1 MSGPKF
7 DTDELAVD
15 YSDEFA
21 SVLGGYGAL
30 LVDAHEKEAA
40 GFAGEPEDD
49 DDELAGTGA
58 DALDAVLAEVKE
70 YVERPVIAD
79 PAEKEKPTAYS
90 KDDLEALKSLEA
102 PARQGEDPVLAELRA
117 QNQRLEKLLAARESQ
132 RQEQATRDSAAGRIA
147 ATGNAEVDEY
157 LKEQGLLDTTPRL
170 PPEFEGRLAQLERRN
185 AQLEHQARMNQ
196 EAAQMAADA
205 RAKAA
210 AISRVFKD
218 VDGDALAQVI
228 VAGGN
233 GVQFARSVYQKMGA
247 LGQDNLPTHHP
258 SSVKRAPMPHTRGVQ
273 NARTETA
280 AKDQVGWS
288 GTNDPAER
296 AKRLGA
302 RR

>member
-7 DTDELAVD
+7 DTEALGTD

-21 SVLGGYGAL
+21 SVLGGYGTL

-40 GFAGEPEDD
+40 GFDAEADDDD
-49 DDELAGTGA
+49 DDELAASGA
-58 DALDAVLAEVKE
+58 DALDAILSEA
-70 YVERPVIAD
+70 VEGHEPKVAAAPV
-79 PAEKEKPTAYS
+79 EKEKPTAYS

-102 PARQGEDPVLAELRA
+102 PPRQSEDSVLAELRA
-117 QNQRLEKLLAARESQ
+117 QNQRLEKLLAAREP
-132 RQEQATRDSAAGRIA
+132 QEQPARGPAPGRIA
-147 ATGNAEVDEY
+147 ATGNAEVDEF
-157 LKEQGLLDTTPRL
+157 LKEQGLLDTTPQL
-170 PPEFEGRLAQLERRN
+170 PPEFEGRLTQLERRN
-185 AQLEHQARMNQ
+185 AQLEHQARMNH

-205 RAKAA
+205 RSKAA

-218 VDGDALAQVI
+218 VDGEALAQVI
-228 VAGGN
+228 VSGGN
-233 GVQFARSVYQKMGA
+233 GVQFARAIYQKMGA

-258 SSVKRAPMPHTRGVQ
+258 TSVKRAPMPHTRGVQ

-280 AKDQVGWS
+280 TKDQVGWS

-296 AKRLGA
+296 AKRLSA